1 MNIYKLDTMTMMKQA
16 RIDLKAAYLVSANEQ
31 D

>member
-1 MNIYKLDTMTMMKQA
+1 MNIYKLDTMMKQA